1 MNASMRTHRPDHLGP
16 KARHREATV
25 TRVLAV
31 SIVSLLAQGAA
42 AAMREEQID
51 VPVRVADIYGKVI
64 EQSIKV
70 TVFRDDANPRP
81 APVLVLNHGRAI
93 QPEARARMGRVRL
106 LEASRFFVARGFIV
120 AVPTR
125 VGYGVSGGP
134 DVEDT
139 GVCTRKNYPPAYAAS
154 AEQALA
160 ALAAVRERPDAAK
173 DRAIIMGQSFGGATA
188 VAVASMNPSGVQ
200 ATINF
205 AGGGGGN
212 PETQPQRPCVPQ
224 LLERMFKAYGQTAR
238 IPMLWVYA
246 ENDMYFGPTLPRE
259 WYDAYVSHGAP
270 AEFVLFPPQGDDG
283 HQLFYRFQP
292 VWQPKVA
299 EFLDAVGFKAPT
311 RKTD

>member
-1 MNASMRTHRPDHLGP
+1 MNGWMKTHVPCHVGTE
-16 KARHREATV
+16 ARHHAATV
-25 TRVLAV
+25 TRVLAA

-42 AAMREEQID
+42 AAIREEQMD
-51 VPVRVADIYGKVI
+51 VPVRVTDIYGKVV

-70 TVFRDDANPRP
+70 TVFRDDANPQP
-81 APVLVLNHGRAI
+81 APVLVLNHGRAV
-93 QPEARARMGRVRL
+93 QAEGRARMGRVRL
-106 LEASRFFVARGFIV
+106 SEASRFLVSRGFIV

-139 GVCTRKNYPPAYAAS
+139 GACARKNYLPAYAAS
-154 AEQALA
+154 AEQTLA
-160 ALAAVRERPDAAK
+160 VLAAVRARPDAAK

-188 VAVASMNPSGVQ
+188 ATVASMNPSGVQ

-212 PETQPQRPCVPQ
+212 PETQPQQPCVPQ

-246 ENDMYFGPTLPRE
+246 ENDMYFGAKLPRE
-259 WYDAYVSHGAP
+259 WYDAYVSNGAP